1 VEKNG
6 SLKEQCQKSFNKFI
20 ILKTTKEVIIN
31 MTKSKEQTILE
42 LKKERDI
49 AVNNGDYKLS
59 EALTIR
65 IMIEMCD

>member
-1 VEKNG
+1 
-6 SLKEQCQKSFNKFI
+6 
-20 ILKTTKEVIIN
+20 

-42 LKKERDI
+42 LNKERDI